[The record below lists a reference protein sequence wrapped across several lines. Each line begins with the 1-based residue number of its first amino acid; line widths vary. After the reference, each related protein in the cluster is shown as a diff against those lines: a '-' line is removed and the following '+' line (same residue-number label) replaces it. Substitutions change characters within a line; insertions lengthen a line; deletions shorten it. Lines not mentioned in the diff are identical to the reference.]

1 MYDVVVIGG
10 GPGGYA
16 AAIRVSQ
23 LGGKAALIEE
33 GNLGGTCV
41 NRGCIPSKVW
51 LQAACLKDWI
61 EGAEDFGL
69 TAPLQSWRLGTIVE
83 RKNGVGRDIREGMG
97 ALLMKNGVDL
107 VRGQGLLK
115 NAREISV
122 GGKSYEAKK
131 IIIATG
137 SSAVLPSIP
146 GLGGWVLTAEQV
158 FDLEELPASVL
169 ILGGGPIEL
178 ETASVL
184 AAFGTKTTLA
194 IPERRILPK
203 EDNGTS
209 QRLTQAMKDRGIE
222 IIRGVEVEE
231 ISESE
236 GEIKA
241 KLGEKWLKVA
251 KIVTGG
257 RKPNTERL
265 GLSSLGL
272 KQDDAG
278 AIQVND
284 KVETSVPGVYA
295 IGDVTGGWMLSHAA
309 GTMGIVA
316 AENAMGGQARFRSH
330 LVPRGL
336 WTNPEVAAVGLSE
349 SEAQKQGIETLVGS
363 FPYPANGLSMLRGQV
378 EGSVKIVAEAKYG
391 QILGVHIVGA
401 GATEL
406 IGEAVM
412 ALQLECTLDELAHTI
427 RLHPTFSE
435 CVMDA
440 SRDAAGW
447 ALYLP
452 PR

>member
-23 LGGKAALIEE
+23 LGGKAALIESSD
-33 GNLGGTCV
+33 LGGTCV

-61 EGAEDFGL
+61 ACSEDFGL

-107 VRGQGLLK
+107 VRGQALLK

-122 GGKSYEAKK
+122 EGKSYEAKK

-137 SSAVLPSIP
+137 SSAVLPSFP
-146 GLGGWVLTAEQV
+146 GLGGLALTAEQV

-194 IPERRILPK
+194 VPDRRILPK

-209 QRLTQAMKDRGIE
+209 QRLAQAMKDRGIE
-222 IIRGVEVEE
+222 IIRGVALEE

-241 KLGEKWLKVA
+241 KLGEKWVKAA

-265 GLSSLGL
+265 GLAGLGI

-284 KVETSVPGVYA
+284 KVETSVSGVYA

-309 GTMGIVA
+309 STMGVAA
-316 AENAMGGQARFRSH
+316 AENAMGGQSRFRSH

-349 SEAQKQGIETLVGS
+349 SEAQKQGIEVVVGS
-363 FPYPANGLSMLRGQV
+363 FPYPANGLAMLRGQV
-378 EGSVKIVAEAKYG
+378 EGSVKIIAEAKYG

-440 SRDAAGW
+440 TRDAAGW

-452 PR
+452 PK